1 MLLRTRKEG
10 NILEIQNNKLG
21 QALNTKQVSE
31 YLSLDPKTVRKYYR
45 ELGGI
50 RLGRHYR
57 FFEKEI
63 CNAVQKQKWNEMDC
77 PSEEGWGTTEQSLSH
92 EERCNGLGSQNAAK
106 TRERLV
112 KEDRHGLYR

>member
-1 MLLRTRKEG
+1 ME
-10 NILEIQNNKLG
+10 ILNNKLG

-63 CNAVQKQKWNEMDC
+63 CNAIQERTKMDC
-77 PSEEGWGTTEQSLSH
+77 PSEEGRGTTEQSLSH
-92 EERCNGLGSQNAAK
+92 EEGSNGLGSQDAAK

>member
-1 MLLRTRKEG
+1 VDSIVE
-10 NILEIQNNKLG
+10 ILKNQLG

-31 YLSLDPKTVRKYYR
+31 YLGLDPKTVRKYYR
-45 ELGGI
+45 ELGGV

-63 CNAVQKQKWNEMDC
+63 CNALQKQKWNGMDC
-77 PSEEGWGTTEQSLSH
+77 PSEEEREKTEQSVYD
-92 EERCNGLGSQNAAK
+92 EEGSSGLGIQDAAK
-106 TRERLV
+106 ARERLA

>member
-10 NILEIQNNKLG
+10 NIVEILKKQLG
-21 QALNTKQVSE
+21 QALNTKEVSE
-31 YLSLDPKTVRKYYR
+31 YLGLDPKTVRKYYR

-63 CNAVQKQKWNEMDC
+63 CNAIQKQEWNEMDC
-77 PSEEGWGTTEQSLSH
+77 PSEKGRGTTEQSLSH
-92 EERCNGLGSQNAAK
+92 EERGSGLGNQDAAK
-106 TRERLV
+106 TRQRLV

>member
-1 MLLRTRKEG
+1 ME
-10 NILEIQNNKLG
+10 ILNNKLG

-31 YLSLDPKTVRKYYR
+31 YLGLDPKTVRKYYR

-63 CNAVQKQKWNEMDC
+63 CNAVQKQKWNEVDC
-77 PSEEGWGTTEQSLSH
+77 PSEEEREETEQSVSN
-92 EERCNGLGSQNAAK
+92 EEGSGGLGSQDATKA
-106 TRERLV
+106 RERLA